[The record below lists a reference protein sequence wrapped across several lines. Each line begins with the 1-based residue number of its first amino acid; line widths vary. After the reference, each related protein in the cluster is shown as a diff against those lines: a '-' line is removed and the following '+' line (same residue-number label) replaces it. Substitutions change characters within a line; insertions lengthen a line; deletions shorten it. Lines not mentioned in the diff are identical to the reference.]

1 MTKPFTYFLKYKQNS
16 KIRKKNFGKG
26 LLNVINFLKKPM
38 KKIHGRD
45 FAHKEYHSFGKY
57 AKFT

>member
-1 MTKPFTYFLKYKQNS
+1 MQTKEQNS
-16 KIRKKNFGKG
+16 KKKKIGRG

-38 KKIHGRD
+38 KKIHGRY
-45 FAHKEYHSFGKY
+45 FAHKEYHSFAKY